1 MERPWVTSPSYH
13 AAIRVLVAARR
24 NQGLSQRELARRL
37 GKPRSF
43 VSKIESRERR
53 LDIVEFILLARE
65 MGIHPLDLLDS
76 ILSTLD
82 GAGDGLGPA
91 QPSV

>member
-1 MERPWVTSPSYH
+1 
-13 AAIRVLVAARR
+13 
-24 NQGLSQRELARRL
+24 
-37 GKPRSF
+37 
-43 VSKIESRERR
+43 
-53 LDIVEFILLARE
+53 